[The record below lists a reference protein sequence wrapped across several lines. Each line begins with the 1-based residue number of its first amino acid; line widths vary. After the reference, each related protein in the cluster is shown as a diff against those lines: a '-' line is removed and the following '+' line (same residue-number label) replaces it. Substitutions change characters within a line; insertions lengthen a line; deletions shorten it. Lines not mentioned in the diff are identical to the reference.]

1 MSKTN
6 NIIIT
11 GITGQDGIFLTS
23 LLLERT
29 DANIFGITR
38 SKNNVEFIKIIQK
51 LRPVDEWR
59 INLVNLNLLEKLSVK
74 QFIKDTNPTAI
85 FNLSGPSSVYN
96 SITNPELGIEI
107 ETIFDNLTSAM
118 IELNN
123 FPFFFQASSSEMYG
137 SNTNTFLDEES
148 EMSPQSPYAE
158 SKFKNHLKIKEFSKV
173 FNWKIVS
180 GIMFNHESE
189 YRKKDFLIPKIINAA
204 LNLNQLDKKELI
216 VGSLD
221 LTRDWTHAKDIS
233 KGIFALYSSLD
244 SLDSSYVLGR
254 GSGNS
259 IKDILLEVSK
269 LTDVNLL
276 EITKINEKLLRE
288 GDPLI
293 RISNP
298 IRIEEATGWSAEIR
312 FDTMI
317 KKIVRN
323 M

>member
-1 MSKTN
+1 MTKTD

-23 LLLERT
+23 LLLEKT

-38 SKNNVEFIKIIQK
+38 SKNNAEFIKIIQK
-51 LRPVDEWR
+51 LRPVAERR
-59 INLVNLNLLEKLSVK
+59 INLVNLNLLEKSSVK
-74 QFIKDTNPTAI
+74 QFIRDTKPAAI

-96 SITNPELGIEI
+96 SITNPELAIEI
-107 ETIFDNLTSAM
+107 ETIFDNLTSSI

-137 SNTNTFLDEES
+137 TNTNTFLDEES

-158 SKFKNHLKIKEFSKV
+158 SKLKNHLKIKDFFKD

-180 GIMFNHESE
+180 GIMFNHDSE
-189 YRKKDFLIPKIINAA
+189 YRKNDFLIPKIINTA
-204 LNLNQLDKKELI
+204 LNLHQLDKKELI
-216 VGSLD
+216 IGSLN

-244 SLDSSYVLGR
+244 SLDWAYVLGR

-298 IRIEEATGWSAEIR
+298 IRIEEATGWSVEIS
-312 FDTMI
+312 FDNMI
-317 KKIVRN
+317 KKIIRN